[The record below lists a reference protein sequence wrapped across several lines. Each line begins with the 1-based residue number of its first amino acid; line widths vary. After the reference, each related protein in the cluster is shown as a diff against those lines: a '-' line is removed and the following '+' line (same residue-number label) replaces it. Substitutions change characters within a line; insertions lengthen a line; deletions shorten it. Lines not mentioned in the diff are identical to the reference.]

1 VKHAP
6 HLSKQAKL
14 VKLADKLYNL
24 RDLLRAPVP
33 GWYVSWK
40 LKQLALPAS
49 RFEMHSLVED

>member
-33 GWYVSWK
+33 GWYVS
-40 LKQLALPAS
+40 
-49 RFEMHSLVED
+49 

>member
-24 RDLLRAPVP
+24 RDLIRDPVP
-33 GWYVSWK
+33 GWYV
-40 LKQLALPAS
+40 LL
-49 RFEMHSLVED
+49 SLSLCQAFRCVNDLRSEGQ